1 MFLNV
6 FKCFSSHKN
15 AKKNAKYA
23 TYEWEKQPFQ
33 KNCKMTRNAK
43 KQNAEKMHCRIWPRW
58 HSQSL
63 ACEPKTDLFFVQ
75 MLTQPLRLF
84 FRNRFVLRSFFFW
97 TAINFAVVL
106 FSWGRKLAVLLLLL
120 LLLRD
125 PRIRYVSTALHR
137 NSPNV
142 LYFFNFLF
150 RGSDWFHKQL
160 PELHRVPTLLNV
172 FYRRCGSETPQGGKR
187 DEKKLC
193 WRETILISPIPPI

>member
-6 FKCFSSHKN
+6 FKCSSSHKN
-15 AKKNAKYA
+15 AKQNAKYA

-84 FRNRFVLRSFFFW
+84 FRNRFVLRSFFFEQQS
-97 TAINFAVVL
+97 I
-106 FSWGRKLAVLLLLL
+106 LLLSCFPEDENWQCCCCCCSGILESDMCPL
-120 LLLRD
+120 HCTEILRMSYISLIFSFVD
-125 PRIRYVSTALHR
+125 RTGSI
-137 NSPNV
+137 N
-142 LYFFNFLF
+142 NFQSCTML
-150 RGSDWFHKQL
+150 
-160 PELHRVPTLLNV
+160 
-172 FYRRCGSETPQGGKR
+172 
-187 DEKKLC
+187 
-193 WRETILISPIPPI
+193 